1 MTATTLPPRP
11 KLAVALP
18 QGAAVA
24 GGAIVFLLA
33 VAGIANALLAHQ
45 AMPDVF
51 KSAAVI
57 AHLSTVLVALP
68 LGVSQLVLP
77 KGTFRHRTVGYIWVT
92 LMVVTA
98 LISFA
103 IHGLNP
109 NGLSW
114 IHIFSVLTLVTAPL
128 IVLYARRGQVEKHR
142 GAVLG
147 LMLGGLVIAGLFTF
161 IPGRALG
168 QLVFR
173 LFGHGA

>member
-1 MTATTLPPRP
+1 MTAIAQPPRP
-11 KLAVALP
+11 KLAAAIP
-18 QGAAVA
+18 QGLAVA

-33 VAGIANALLAHQ
+33 IAGLGNAWLARQ
-45 AMPDVF
+45 PMPEAF
-51 KSAAVI
+51 RSAAVV
-57 AHLSTVLVALP
+57 AHLSTVLLALP
-68 LGVSQLVLP
+68 LGISQLVLP

-98 LISFA
+98 IISFA

-109 NGLSW
+109 KGLSP
-114 IHIFSVLTLVTAPL
+114 IHLFSVLTLVSAPL
-128 IVLYARRGQVEKHR
+128 IVLYARRGQVERHR

-147 LMLGGLVIAGLFTF
+147 LMLGGLVIAGVFTF

-173 LFGHGA
+173 LISHG

>member
-1 MTATTLPPRP
+1 MTAAAQPRP
-11 KLAVALP
+11 RFLP
-18 QGAAVA
+18 VREGVAVA

-33 VAGIANALLAHQ
+33 VAGIANAWLAH
-45 AMPDVF
+45 APMPDAF
-51 KSAAVI
+51 KDAAVV

-77 KGTFRHRTVGYIWVT
+77 KGTFRHRAVGYAWVV
-92 LMVVTA
+92 LMTITA

-103 IHGLNP
+103 IHGINP
-109 NGLSW
+109 HGLSP
-114 IHIFSVLTLVTAPL
+114 IHIFSVTTLVFAPL
-128 IVLYARRGQVEKHR
+128 IVFFARRGQVERHR

-147 LMLGGLVIAGLFTF
+147 LMIGGLVIAGLFTF

-173 LFGHGA
+173 LFGQPG